1 MKDFHPYPRKF
12 SILNLRWLMQTCES
26 ILVIVDDSLL
36 EFGVPESITRRGLGT
51 AGVRHG
57 APSRRAAAALFLPR
71 RRRRA
76 KVPRRTA
83 LITPFAASPMARAA
97 FVAFS
102 SGERMRELICLLQWV
117 GRSIFSV
124 TGITFER
131 CLPCMGRDACGSSW
145 SVSARTS
152 WDTTRSFMVCPPYE
166 YVYVLQN
173 CCGQRRFFRR
183 YRKCRVSRP
192 CEFSCAY

>member
-1 MKDFHPYPRKF
+1 MRYNTITYVFHP
-12 SILNLRWLMQTCES
+12 
-26 ILVIVDDSLL
+26 SLIGCRPCFAL
-36 EFGVPESITRRGLGT
+36 LYLDHSLRGLS
-51 AGVRHG
+51 HG
-57 APSRRAAAALFLPR
+57 
-71 RRRRA
+71 
-76 KVPRRTA
+76 
-83 LITPFAASPMARAA
+83 
-97 FVAFS
+97 S
-102 SGERMRELICLLQWV
+102 SIICCVFFRMRELICLLQRV
-117 GRSIFSV
+117 GMSIFSV
-124 TGITFER
+124 TGITFES